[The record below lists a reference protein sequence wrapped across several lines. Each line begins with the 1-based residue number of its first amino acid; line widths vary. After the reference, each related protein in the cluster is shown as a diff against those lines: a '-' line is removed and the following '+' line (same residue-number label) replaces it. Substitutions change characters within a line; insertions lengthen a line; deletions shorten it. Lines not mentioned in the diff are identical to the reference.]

1 MKQYVQKFLGE
12 TPENEDLFNVETDDI
27 SNPF

>member
-1 MKQYVQKFLGE
+1 MKQYVQKFLGQ
-12 TPENEDLFNVETDDI
+12 TPDSEDLFNVETDDI